1 MFGLVRKMLSHP
13 RTYEPGLETKLTR
26 GNSMKPIDRKKTA
39 LRVLAAAVALVVIG
53 LVAAPAQAASFS
65 FRYSYT
71 GPVTIH
77 ISDWT
82 TVSFYPNT
90 TSCTGAVAC
99 EAAQVGGPSNPKSA
113 QEDEWG
119 VFRIDQMLALQA
131 TPGHP
136 SGSILWSNGDAGA
149 ELTGIF
155 RGIQDLSVQL
165 SGGSGTIDAGQSDIG
180 ARAVVYLNDAGTFDA
195 SGPQTAN
202 RTGIDTFTGI
212 SGGSFFLGVD
222 FASGVNPANPA
233 IFFHDIVNT
242 NSPFVS
248 NATAYGNVNGGSAH
262 VAFDSNSQPTA
273 FGPRDLKF
281 VINEDAGQLALLFPA
296 SNFDT
301 FSSDPISAAVVVP
314 APLTLTLLGV
324 SLVGLSGLGWLRK
337 RRA

>member
-1 MFGLVRKMLSHP
+1 M
-13 RTYEPGLETKLTR
+13 KL
-26 GNSMKPIDRKKTA
+26 IDRKKTA

-65 FRYSYT
+65 FRYTYS
-71 GPVTIH
+71 GPVQIH
-77 ISDWT
+77 LSDWT
-82 TVSFYPNT
+82 TVSFYPGNTPGGT
-90 TSCTGAVAC
+90 TSCTGAAAC
-99 EAAQVGGPSNPKSA
+99 EAVELGGPKNPKSA

-119 VFRIDQMLALQA
+119 VFRIDQILALQG

-136 SGSILWSNGDAGA
+136 SGSILWANGDANS

-165 SGGSGTIDAGQSDIG
+165 SNGAGTIDAGQSDIG

-222 FASGVNPANPA
+222 FASGVSTDPS
-233 IFFHDIVNT
+233 IFFHDIVN
-242 NSPFVS
+242 SGAPFVS
-248 NATAYGNVNGGSAH
+248 NATAFGNVNGGSA
-262 VAFDSNSQPTA
+262 APIFDTNAQPSLQ
-273 FGPRDLKF
+273 GNRDLKF
-281 VINEDAGQLALLFPA
+281 VINEDAGQLALLFPR
-296 SNFDT
+296 SDFDT
-301 FSSDPISAAVVVP
+301 FSSDPITAAVLVP

-324 SLVGLSGLGWLRK
+324 SLAGLSGLSWLRK
-337 RRA
+337 RRV